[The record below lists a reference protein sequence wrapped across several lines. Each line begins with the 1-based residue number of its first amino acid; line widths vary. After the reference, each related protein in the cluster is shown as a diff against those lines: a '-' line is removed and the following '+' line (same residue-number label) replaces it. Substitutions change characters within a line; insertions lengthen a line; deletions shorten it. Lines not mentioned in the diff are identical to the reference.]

1 MLDVAFTSQ
10 FKKDMKRK
18 RKQGAELAKIDEV
31 ITMLRSGEPLPE
43 RNRDHALSGT
53 YHGHRECH
61 IEPDWLLIYR
71 IDSDLLVLTAVLRR
85 AFRAASLRRH
95 RRRGGHVAHAV
106 HLHYVRARGAR
117 EALGLDAV
125 PALQ

>member
-10 FKKDMKRK
+10 FKKDMKCK

-71 IDSDLLVLTAVLRR
+71 IDSNLLVLTAVRTGFHSEL
-85 AFRAASLRRH
+85 
-95 RRRGGHVAHAV
+95 
-106 HLHYVRARGAR
+106 
-117 EALGLDAV
+117 LGI
-125 PALQ
+125 

>member
-1 MLDVAFTSQ
+1 MLGVAFTSQ

-53 YHGHRECH
+53 YRGHRECH

-71 IDSDLLVLTAVLRR
+71 IDSDLLVLTAVRTGSHSEL
-85 AFRAASLRRH
+85 
-95 RRRGGHVAHAV
+95 
-106 HLHYVRARGAR
+106 
-117 EALGLDAV
+117 LGI
-125 PALQ
+125 

>member
-10 FKKDMKRK
+10 FKKDMKHK

-43 RNRDHALSGT
+43 RNRDHALSET
-53 YHGHRECH
+53 YRGHRECH

-71 IDSDLLVLTAVLRR
+71 IDSNLLVLTAVRTGSHSEL
-85 AFRAASLRRH
+85 
-95 RRRGGHVAHAV
+95 
-106 HLHYVRARGAR
+106 
-117 EALGLDAV
+117 LGI
-125 PALQ
+125 

>member
-10 FKKDMKRK
+10 FKKDMKHK

-43 RNRDHALSGT
+43 RNRDYALSET
-53 YHGHRECH
+53 YRGHRECH

-71 IDSDLLVLTAVLRR
+71 IDSNLLVLTAVRTGSHSEL
-85 AFRAASLRRH
+85 
-95 RRRGGHVAHAV
+95 
-106 HLHYVRARGAR
+106 
-117 EALGLDAV
+117 LGI
-125 PALQ
+125 

>member
-1 MLDVAFTSQ
+1 MLDVDFASQ

-71 IDSDLLVLTAVLRR
+71 IDSDLLVLTAVRTGSHSEL
-85 AFRAASLRRH
+85 
-95 RRRGGHVAHAV
+95 
-106 HLHYVRARGAR
+106 
-117 EALGLDAV
+117 LGI
-125 PALQ
+125 

>member
-31 ITMLRSGEPLPE
+31 ITMLRSGESLPE

-53 YHGHRECH
+53 YRGHRECH

-71 IDSDLLVLTAVLRR
+71 IDSNLLVLTAVRTGSHSEL
-85 AFRAASLRRH
+85 
-95 RRRGGHVAHAV
+95 
-106 HLHYVRARGAR
+106 
-117 EALGLDAV
+117 LGI
-125 PALQ
+125 